1 MSVQREIRRQHAIVT
16 GANIGIGEAI
26 AKRLAADGAQV
37 LLVARNAA
45 ELERVAAEIRTAGGV
60 AYPLAADLAEPEAVA
75 RIVAMA
81 RSAMGGI
88 DVLVNCASLTHNGDF
103 FSITDEQWRNA
114 FEIKVFAAIR
124 LCRTAWP
131 DLRESKGSIV
141 NICGIGAR
149 TPTPFTAITA
159 GSSSAM
165 LAITK
170 LLAHAGVTDGVQVN
184 AINPGLVHT
193 PRIQRTLGA
202 SGVDAADVAEKLEE
216 RARAAG
222 AKRGG
227 TPEDVASLVAY
238 IVSPAGELLQGAIID
253 LDGGSTK
260 GL

>member
-1 MSVQREIRRQHAIVT
+1 MSVQREMRRQYAIVT

-141 NICGIGAR
+141 NICGCSLTNSRRKPR
-149 TPTPFTAITA
+149 T
-159 GSSSAM
+159 
-165 LAITK
+165 
-170 LLAHAGVTDGVQVN
+170 
-184 AINPGLVHT
+184 
-193 PRIQRTLGA
+193 
-202 SGVDAADVAEKLEE
+202 
-216 RARAAG
+216 
-222 AKRGG
+222 
-227 TPEDVASLVAY
+227 
-238 IVSPAGELLQGAIID
+238 
-253 LDGGSTK
+253 
-260 GL
+260 